1 MHTLKLRGA
10 TVYDPLLDLC
20 ESRDVAV
27 DGGVMAAEAGGE
39 AAYTVDASGCI
50 IVPGLIDYHIH
61 VFSGIPSGSVRADLA
76 CLPYGVTTAVDGGTS
91 GAPTYPLF
99 HELEAARSV
108 TRVLAFLNIGSSGLT
123 STVSMEDPSPD
134 HIERDLIKDLFR
146 RYPQELKALK
156 LRNSLGI
163 VAPGD
168 EGPLQAMVALG
179 EELGVPAVVHMT
191 NPAISCQRAAQI
203 LRPGDVFC
211 HMYQGQGDTILDAG
225 GKVKPEIWEARRRGV
240 LFDACNGN
248 ANFSFRVAEAAIEQ
262 GFLPDIISSDLTPM
276 SLHKPFVY
284 DLPRL
289 LSKYLMLGMSI
300 QETLKRATLAPAKQ
314 LGLERELAT
323 LAPGTPADL
332 AVFRLAEQP
341 VSFLDREG
349 ANRIGNQVLLPQMTI
364 KDGMIVWSRTGF
376 N

>member
-1 MHTLKLRGA
+1 M
-10 TVYDPLLDLC
+10 VYDPLLDLC

-27 DGGVMAAEAGGE
+27 DGGVMAAEVGGE